1 MKDGFVKIALAVP
14 PLRVADCDY
23 NIGEA
28 VRIAKKAAEEGAL
41 VTLFPELCATGYS
54 CSDLFF
60 HSTLLDAAEK
70 AISRFISE
78 TAQLDTLFFI
88 GVPVRVTG
96 KIYNCCATVHR
107 GRLLALIPK
116 TSLPNYNE
124 FYEARQFTPAPE
136 KVVEINFAGQR
147 CPFGTKILFEHTALR
162 ELVVGAEIC
171 EDMWCQTPPSASHCA
186 AGATLICNIS
196 ASPESVGKP
205 EYRRDL
211 TRLHSGRHI
220 CAYAYTSA
228 GPDESTTDLIYSG
241 HSFICEYGS
250 VIAENPPF
258 GGAEL
263 TLGEVDVKRLDY
275 ERRRMSDFICERNPD
290 YIYIPF
296 DTGLRET
303 TLSRSY
309 ARKPF
314 VPDDRGDRDKRCS
327 LILDMQAAALAKRL
341 RHTGAKT
348 AVVGVSGGLDSTL
361 ALIVAARAL
370 DRLGRLRTDTLGITM
385 PCFGT
390 GSRTK
395 SNAEKLCRL
404 LGVTFRDIP
413 IGKSVTQHLEDI
425 GHDKNTYDVTFENA
439 QARER
444 TQVLM
449 DIANQTGGLVVGTGD
464 LSEMALGWSTYN
476 GDHMSMYG
484 VNCSVPKTLVRY
496 LVAYY
501 ADTCGNNE
509 LTETLLDILDT
520 PVSPELIPSKEGEIS
535 QRTEEILGE
544 YELHDFFLYYM
555 IRCGFDPSKTLRVA
569 KLAFAGSYDEA
580 HIENTL
586 KLFVRRFFTQQF
598 KRSCTPDGVKLGTVS
613 LSPRGDWRMPSDASP
628 AAWMSLL

>member
-1 MKDGFVKIALAVP
+1 MKDGFVKLALASP
-14 PLRVADCDY
+14 PLRVADCEY
-23 NIGEA
+23 NIGEIVRLALAASEGGA
-28 VRIAKKAAEEGAL
+28 VVA
-41 VTLFPELCATGYS
+41 LFPELCVTGYS

-60 HSTLLDAAEK
+60 HSALLDAAERAVEVFAK
-70 AISRFISE
+70 K
-78 TAQLDTLFFI
+78 TAELATLYFL
-88 GVPVRVTG
+88 GVPVRLFG
-96 KIYNCCATVHR
+96 KLYNCCAAIFR
-107 GRLLALIPK
+107 GKLLALIPK
-116 TSLPNYNE
+116 TFLPNYNE
-124 FYEARQFTPAPE
+124 FYEARQFTPAPHMTAE
-136 KVVEINFAGQR
+136 VSYAGQL
-147 CPFGTKILFEHTALR
+147 CPFGTKILFEHAALR
-162 ELVVGAEIC
+162 ELIVGAEIC
-171 EDMWCQTPPSASHCA
+171 EDLWCQTPPSTRHCM

-211 TRLHSGRHI
+211 ARMHSARHV
-220 CAYAYTSA
+220 CAYAYTSS

-241 HSFICEYGS
+241 HAFICEYGTT
-250 VIAENPPF
+250 VAECPPF
-258 GGAEL
+258 GGAEI
-263 TLGEVDVKRLDY
+263 TFGEIDVKRLDY
-275 ERRRMSDFICERNPD
+275 ERRRLSDFVCERNPD

-296 DTGLRET
+296 ET
-303 TLSRSY
+303 ELSETMLTRRF
-309 ARKPF
+309 AKRPF
-314 VPDDRGDRDKRCS
+314 VPEDRGDRDKRCS

-361 ALIVAARAL
+361 ALIVASRAL
-370 DRLGRLRTDTLGITM
+370 DRLGRPRTDAIGVTM

-404 LGVTFRDIP
+404 LGVTFREIP
-413 IGKSVTQHLEDI
+413 IAKSVAQHLMDI
-425 GHDKNTYDVTFENA
+425 GHDGITPDVTFENA

-476 GDHMSMYG
+476 GDHMSMYA

-496 LVAYY
+496 LIAYF
-501 ADTCGNNE
+501 ADTCDSPE
-509 LTETLLDILDT
+509 LSGVLLDILDT
-520 PVSPELIPSKEGEIS
+520 PISPELIPSKDGEIS

-544 YELHDFFLYYM
+544 YELHDFFLYYI
-555 IRCGFDPSKTLRVA
+555 IRWGYDPAKTLRIA
-569 KLAFAGSYDEA
+569 KLAFAGDYDEK

-586 KLFVRRFFTQQF
+586 KLFIRRFFSQQF

-613 LSPRGDWRMPSDASP
+613 LSPRGDWRMPSDASA
-628 AAWMSLL
+628 AAWLSML

>member
-14 PLRVADCDY
+14 PLRVADCEY

-28 VRIAKKAAEEGAL
+28 IRLAHKAAEEGA
-41 VTLFPELCATGYS
+41 VVALFPELCVTGYS

-60 HSTLLDAAEK
+60 HSALLEAAER
-70 AISRFISE
+70 ALYDFAQATAGFE
-78 TAQLDTLFFI
+78 TLYFI
-88 GVPVRVTG
+88 GVPVRVLG
-96 KIYNCCATVHR
+96 KLYNCCAAVHR
-107 GRLLALIPK
+107 GRLLALVPK

-124 FYEARQFTPAPE
+124 FYEARQFTSAPDR
-136 KVVEINFAGQR
+136 VTEINFAGQF
-147 CPFGTKILFEHTALR
+147 CHFGTKILFEHTGLR
-162 ELVVGAEIC
+162 ELIIGAEIC
-171 EDMWCQTPPSASHCA
+171 EDLWCQVPPSAGHCA

-205 EYRRDL
+205 EYRREL
-211 TRLHSGRHI
+211 ARMHSGRHL
-220 CAYAYTSA
+220 CAYAYTSS

-241 HSFICEYGS
+241 HTFICEYGS

-258 GGAEL
+258 GGNEL
-263 TLGEVDVKRLDY
+263 TFGEVDVKRLEY
-275 ERRRMSDFICERNPD
+275 ERHKLSDYVCARNPD
-290 YIYIPF
+290 YVYIPF
-296 DTGLRET
+296 DTELRET
-303 TLSRSY
+303 KLTRRF
-309 ARKPF
+309 AKRPF
-314 VPDDRGDRDKRCS
+314 VPDDRGDRDRRCS

-341 RHTGAKT
+341 RHTGAKS

-361 ALIVAARAL
+361 ALIVTARAL
-370 DRLGRLRTDTLGITM
+370 DRLGRPRTDAIGITM

-404 LGVTFRDIP
+404 LGVTFREIP
-413 IGKSVTQHLEDI
+413 IAKSVTQHLEDI
-425 GHDKNTYDVTFENA
+425 GHDLDTHDVTYENS

-444 TQVLM
+444 TKVLM
-449 DIANQTGGLVVGTGD
+449 DVANQTGGLVVGTGD

-501 ADTCGNNE
+501 ADICDNAE
-509 LTETLLDILDT
+509 LSATLLDILDT
-520 PVSPELIPSKEGEIS
+520 PVSPELLPPKDGEIV
-535 QRTEEILGE
+535 QKTEEILGE

-555 IRCGFDPSKTLRVA
+555 IRCGFDPEKTLRVA
-569 KLAFAGSYDEA
+569 KLAFAGIYDEE

-586 KLFVRRFFTQQF
+586 KLFIRRFFSQQF

-628 AAWMSLL
+628 AVWLSML

>member
-1 MKDGFVKIALAVP
+1 MKDGFVKLALAVP
-14 PLRVADCDY
+14 PLRVGDCEY
-23 NIGEA
+23 NIDEA
-28 VRIAKKAAEEGAL
+28 IRLAYAASDGGA
-41 VTLFPELCATGYS
+41 VVALFPELCVTGYS
-54 CSDLFF
+54 CSDLFY
-60 HSTLLDAAEK
+60 HSALLDSAED
-70 AISRFISE
+70 ALMTFSAE
-78 TAQLDTLFFI
+78 TTGLDTLFFI
-88 GVPVRVTG
+88 GVPVGVHG
-96 KIYNCCATVHR
+96 KIYNCCAVFHR
-107 GRLLALIPK
+107 GRLLGLIPK

-124 FYEARQFTPAPE
+124 FYEARQFTPAPD
-136 KVVEINFAGQR
+136 KVFELDFTDQR
-147 CPFGTKILFEHTALR
+147 CPFGTKLLFAHERLR
-162 ELVVGAEIC
+162 ELVIGAEIC

-196 ASPESVGKP
+196 ASPESVAKP
-205 EYRRDL
+205 EYRREL
-211 TRLHSGRHI
+211 TRMHSGRHL

-241 HSFICEYGS
+241 HAFVCEYGS

-263 TLGEVDVKRLDY
+263 TFAEVDVRRIAY
-275 ERRRMSDFICERNPD
+275 ERRKLSSFSSSHNPEYT
-290 YIYIPF
+290 YITF
-296 DTGLRET
+296 NTKLRET
-303 TLSRSY
+303 KLTRTFT
-309 ARKPF
+309 RTPF
-314 VPDDRGDRDKRCS
+314 VPASRDDRDKRCS

-341 RHTGAKT
+341 RHAGSKT
-348 AVVGVSGGLDSTL
+348 AVVGISGGLDSTL
-361 ALIVAARAL
+361 ALIVTVRTL
-370 DRLGRLRTDTLGITM
+370 DRLGRPRTDAYGITM

-390 GSRTK
+390 GTRTK
-395 SNAEKLCRL
+395 SNAERLCRL

-413 IGKSVTQHLEDI
+413 IDKSVSQHLADI
-425 GHDKNTYDVTFENA
+425 GHDAETYDITYENA

-476 GDHMSMYG
+476 GDHMSMYN

-501 ADTCGNNE
+501 ADICGNAE
-509 LTETLLDILDT
+509 LAATLRDILDT
-520 PVSPELIPSKEGEIS
+520 PVSPELIPSKDGEIS
-535 QRTEEILGE
+535 QRTEEIIGE

-555 IRCGFDPSKTLRVA
+555 IRCGFDPAKTLRVA
-569 KLAFAGSYDEA
+569 KLAFDGKYDEE
-580 HIENTL
+580 HIEKTL
-586 KLFVRRFFTQQF
+586 RLFVRRFFAQQF

>member
-14 PLRVADCDY
+14 PLRVADCEF

-28 VRIAKKAAEEGAL
+28 IRLAHAAAEGGAL
-41 VTLFPELCATGYS
+41 VALFPELCVTGYS

-60 HSTLLDAAEK
+60 HSALLDAAEN
-70 AISRFISE
+70 ALSSFAE
-78 TAQLDTLFFI
+78 ATAQLNTLYFI
-88 GVPVRVTG
+88 GVPVRVAG
-96 KIYNCCATVHR
+96 KLYNCCAAVHR
-107 GRLLALIPK
+107 GRLLALVPK

-124 FYEARQFTPAPE
+124 FYETRQFTFSPQ
-136 KVVEINFAGQR
+136 KTVEIEFAGQR
-147 CPFGTKILFEHTALR
+147 CLFGTKILFEHTKLH
-162 ELVVGAEIC
+162 ELVIGAEIC
-171 EDMWCQTPPSASHCA
+171 EDLWCQTPPSAMHCA

-211 TRLHSGRHI
+211 IRMHSGRHI
-220 CAYAYTSA
+220 CAYAYTSS

-241 HSFICEYGS
+241 HAFICEYGS
-250 VIAENPPF
+250 IIAENPPF

-263 TLGEVDVKRLDY
+263 TFGEIDVKRIDY
-275 ERRRMSDFICERNPD
+275 ERRRQSNYKCGYNAD
-290 YIYIPF
+290 YVYVPF
-296 DTGLRET
+296 DTELRET
-303 TLSRSY
+303 VLCR
-309 ARKPF
+309 RFDRMPF
-314 VPDDRGDRDKRCS
+314 VPEDRADRYRRCS
-327 LILDMQAAALAKRL
+327 FILEMQAAALAKRL
-341 RHTGAKT
+341 RHTNAKT

-361 ALIVAARAL
+361 ALIVIVHAL
-370 DRLGRLRTDTLGITM
+370 DRLGRPRTDALGISM

-390 GSRTK
+390 GTRTK
-395 SNAEKLCRL
+395 NNAEKLCKL
-404 LGVTFRDIP
+404 LGVSFREIP
-413 IGKSVTQHLEDI
+413 IDKSVTQHLEDI
-425 GHDKNTYDVTFENA
+425 GHDGKTFDVTFENA

-464 LSEMALGWSTYN
+464 LSEMALGWSTYG
-476 GDHMSMYG
+476 GDHISMYA
-484 VNCSVPKTLVRY
+484 VNCSVPKTLVRH

-501 ADTCGNNE
+501 ADTCGNSE
-509 LTETLLDILDT
+509 LAETLLDILDT

-555 IRCGFDPSKTLRVA
+555 IRCGYDPAKTLRIA
-569 KLAFAGSYDEA
+569 KLTFAGVYNET

-586 KLFVRRFFTQQF
+586 RLFVRRFFSQQF

-613 LSPRGDWRMPSDASP
+613 LSPRSDWRMPSDASP